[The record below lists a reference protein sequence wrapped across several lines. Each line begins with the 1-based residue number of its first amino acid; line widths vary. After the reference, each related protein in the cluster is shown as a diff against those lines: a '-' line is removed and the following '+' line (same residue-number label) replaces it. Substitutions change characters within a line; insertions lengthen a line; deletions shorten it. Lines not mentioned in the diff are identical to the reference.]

1 MASSRISVYLFAG
14 DSLTEGVYGE
24 NYVERIAKALYQGRY
39 GLCGEAINS
48 GRGGDTVSSL
58 LSRIDKPLHRY
69 RPHWLILAVGC
80 NDVWLPWLASHSA
93 GWWLWL
99 QYHNLRSGQK
109 PTTDLDQFAAAYRAL
124 IDKACQ
130 VDARVLA
137 CTIAPLG
144 EKLSSPINHRAAR
157 LNGVIKHVAAASQV
171 PVADIWQASV
181 ERLALLPSRSGY
193 LPGEWL
199 FAWSDRR
206 RMRKSR
212 PDEVAERR
220 RLYLTFD
227 GIHLNSRGSDLWAET
242 ILRALAQVEGKG
254 GGLPSDQAWQQDLS
268 WFSLGSLH
276 VCCSQGWEA
285 RAHDLAQLLTDAYD
299 ILLSRTGARPA
310 VRLAVLNSVHWSQS
324 NGPKP
329 YPTPA
334 ATWDGETGVLFLP
347 VAYEDALL
355 RDLHLPE
362 TVASWISWPPDL
374 AQLGGP
380 ARATALADLLAIEEL
395 SHLFLQELQV
405 APADPALRRML
416 TAYLAQVVFHA
427 IDANST
433 AEAGAGMAALWN
445 AWGEVLARAGR
456 AEGKVRL
463 QARALFKEHGD
474 RLVTLFTGS
483 AATIEEHMT
492 SALASTPPQS

>member
-1 MASSRISVYLFAG
+1 MASSRTSVYLFAG

-24 NYVERIAKALYQGRY
+24 NYVERIAKALYQGQY
-39 GLCGEAINS
+39 GLRGEAINA
-48 GRGGDTVSSL
+48 GRGGDTVASL
-58 LSRIDKPLHRY
+58 LGRIDRPLRRHL
-69 RPHWLILAVGC
+69 PHWLVLAVGC
-80 NDVWLPWLASHSA
+80 NDVWFPWLASHSA

-99 QYHNLRSGQK
+99 QYHSLRFGQK

-124 IDKACQ
+124 IDKAGQ

-144 EKLSSPINHRAAR
+144 EKLSSPINRRAAR

-181 ERLALLPSRSGY
+181 EQLALLPSRSGY

-212 PDEVAERR
+212 PDDVAERR

-227 GIHLNSRGSDLWAET
+227 GIHLNSRGADLWAET
-242 ILRALAQVEGKG
+242 ILRALAQVEGTTRSSR
-254 GGLPSDQAWQQDLS
+254 SDLAWRQDLS
-268 WFSLGSLH
+268 CFDLGALR

-285 RAHDLAQLLTDAYD
+285 RAHDLAQYLSGAYD
-299 ILLSRTGARPA
+299 ILVSRTGARPA

-334 ATWDGETGVLFLP
+334 ATWDGEEGVLFLP
-347 VAYEDALL
+347 EAYEDVLL
-355 RDLHLPE
+355 RDLHLPLM
-362 TVASWISWPPDL
+362 VASWNSWPPDL
-374 AQLGGP
+374 AHLGGA
-380 ARATALADLLAIEEL
+380 ARATALADLLSIQEL

-416 TAYLAQVVFHA
+416 TAYLAQVVFYA
-427 IDANST
+427 IDDDGT
-433 AEAGAGMAALWN
+433 AESGAGMAALWN
-445 AWGEVLARAGR
+445 AWGEVLARAGI
-456 AEGKVRL
+456 AEGTVRL

-474 RLVTLFTGS
+474 RLVALFTGS
-483 AATIEEHMT
+483 AASIEEHMT
-492 SALASTPPQS
+492 SALASTPLQR